1 MKKGKLLQFIEYIA
15 EYPNYRV
22 GQAFC
27 NFFSVRDTILFY
39 ETDPQKCWEMIVKN
53 PNYYAKID
61 ENQIETV

>member
-39 ETDPQKCWEMIVKN
+39 ETDPQKSWEMIVKN
-53 PNYYAKID
+53 PKYYAMID
-61 ENQIETV
+61 EKQTETI